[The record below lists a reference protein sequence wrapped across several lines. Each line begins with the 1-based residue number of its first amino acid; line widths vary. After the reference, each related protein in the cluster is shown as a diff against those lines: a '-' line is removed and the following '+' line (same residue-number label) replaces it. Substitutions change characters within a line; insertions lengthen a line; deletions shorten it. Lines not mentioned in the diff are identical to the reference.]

1 MGIVINMLTH
11 SLWGHYRTKCADYTH
26 IHNEVQHKKATD
38 FTEVGGV
45 LSAVFRLFQIRK
57 Y

>member
-1 MGIVINMLTH
+1 MLTH